1 MTDKKLKQFDLYQ
14 DRNEGAI
21 VAYVLLCA
29 GLTCL
34 LGAAVVVLWFI

>member
-14 DRNEGAI
+14 DRNEGAV

-34 LGAAVVVLWFI
+34 LGAAILVLCLV